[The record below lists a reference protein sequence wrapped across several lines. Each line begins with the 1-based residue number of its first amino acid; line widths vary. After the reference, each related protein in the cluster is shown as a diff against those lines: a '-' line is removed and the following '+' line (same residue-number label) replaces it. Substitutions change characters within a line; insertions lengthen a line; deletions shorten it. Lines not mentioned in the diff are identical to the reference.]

1 MVVADHNHLPQS
13 AVPEPRLCDNC
24 GAELSGHYCSRCGQ
38 RAETEAHTV
47 GHFMREAIEAFT
59 HFDSRFWGTL
69 RPLLRRPGFLTRE
82 YFAGRRA
89 RYLPPLRLYLIMS
102 VLFFV
107 LNALIGSSNHGPGAG
122 VKFDK
127 SDTAQSCEELKSD
140 VHLGGQL
147 LLPRLKA
154 ACKKMAADNG
164 RAFTENMVNNL
175 GRALFLFLPLMAAL
189 M

>member
-1 MVVADHNHLPQS
+1 MVAADHNHLPQS

-69 RPLLRRPGFLTRE
+69 RPFVRGPGFLTRDS
-82 YFAGRRA
+82 FAGRRA

-107 LNALIGSSNHGPGAG
+107 LNALLGSSNHGPG
-122 VKFDK
+122 V
-127 SDTAQSCEELKSD
+127 
-140 VHLGGQL
+140 
-147 LLPRLKA
+147 
-154 ACKKMAADNG
+154 
-164 RAFTENMVNNL
+164 
-175 GRALFLFLPLMAAL
+175 
-189 M
+189 